1 MKKQLTFK
9 KTMTV
14 YVSQTLT
21 FQEFMKT
28 NLTDETD
35 EKKLMEVWERMC
47 EKANKYDELDVED
60 GEIDDELDDFNCD
73 DEIEEMVEEFMEEIK
88 QEEWKEAQEYE
99 KKGGPTVK
107 CDTCDTRLRV
117 NYEQRDD
124 KNLCQPCWD
133 KKYENM

>member
-35 EKKLMEVWERMC
+35 ESKLKEVWERMC
-47 EKANKYDELDVED
+47 DKADKYGDIDVED
-60 GEIDDELDDFNCD
+60 GEIDDELDDYNCD
-73 DEIEEMVEEFMEEIK
+73 DNIEEMVEEFMEEIK
-88 QEEWKEAQEYE
+88 QEELKKAREYE
-99 KKGGPTVK
+99 KKDGPTVK
-107 CDTCDTRLRV
+107 CDTCDTRLKV
-117 NYEQRDD
+117 NYEDKD
-124 KNLCQPCWD
+124 LKNLCQPCWD
-133 KKYENM
+133 EKYENV